1 MIIVDTSIWVDM
13 FRGRPTSLEVILQQG
28 QALLHPFVLG
38 ELQLGGLPRRGLD
51 ALVWPDVRVAP
62 LGDIDEVGR
71 FIEAAELTGTG
82 LGYVDVHLLVS
93 AILADGKLMSS
104 DKKLH
109 AQAQRLGIAYTC

>member
-13 FRGRPTSLEVILQQG
+13 FRGKSTPLDTILERG
-28 QALLHPFVLG
+28 QALIHPFVLG

-51 ALVWPDVRVAP
+51 AMSWPDVRIAP
-62 LGDIDEVGR
+62 IGDVDEVGR

-93 AILADGKLMSS
+93 TLLVDAKLLSS

-109 AQAQRLGIAYTC
+109 AKAVRLGVAAA